1 MREALS
7 WLNRMQLPWV
17 IVEMD
22 SQMVYKALKSTSL
35 YASPFAMLI
44 VDCQKLVS
52 SMVNLKLSFVKR
64 SVNSVAHSVA
74 RASCFMSGPTVWDVI
89 TPLFLTP
96 TLLSDHQ

>member
-1 MREALS
+1 
-7 WLNRMQLPWV
+7 MQLPRV

-22 SQMVYKALKSTSL
+22 SQMVYKALKSISL

-64 SVNSVAHSVA
+64 SANSVAHSVA
-74 RASCFMSGPTVWDVI
+74 RASCSMLGPTVWDVI
-89 TPLFLTP
+89 TPSFFTP
-96 TLLSDHQ
+96 TFLSDHQ